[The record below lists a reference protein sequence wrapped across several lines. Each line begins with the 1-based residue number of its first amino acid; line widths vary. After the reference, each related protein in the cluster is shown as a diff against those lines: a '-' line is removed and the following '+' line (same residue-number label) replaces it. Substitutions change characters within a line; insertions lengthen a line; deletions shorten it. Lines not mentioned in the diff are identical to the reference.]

1 MFVNRRDV
9 QIQWGDCDP
18 ANIVYY
24 PRYFAMFDD
33 STSVL
38 FEAAGFSKQDLV
50 HKYGLVGIPM
60 VDTRS
65 KFYIPS
71 THGDWI
77 TIETKIESIKR
88 SSFEVK
94 HNVYKGDALA
104 IEAFETRVLV
114 GRDAA
119 LGIPERN
126 ALEFV
131 PKEIGGVPLKVI
143 VLDDGGDPT
152 TATTNARRFV
162 TESKADIIMGS
173 ALTPPTIAV
182 SNVANEAGIPHFGLA
197 PFPITPERM
206 KWSVAMPQP
215 IPIVGKVLYDHMKA
229 HKVKTV
235 GYIGYSDSYGDL
247 WFNDL
252 KAQGVPMG
260 MTIVDEERFARPDT
274 SVTGQVLK
282 LVAANPDAILVGAS
296 GTAAA
301 LPQTELRER
310 GYQGLIYQT
319 HGAASMDFIRI
330 AGKAAEGVLM
340 ASGPVMD
347 PEDQPDG
354 ALTKKPGLALN
365 AAYEAKY
372 GPNSR
377 SQFAGHSYDAF
388 ELLKRIIPVAL
399 KTAKPGTPEFREA
412 IRQALLSEKDLAA
425 SQGVYNFTEK
435 DRYGVDDRAR
445 ILLTV
450 KDGKYMMVK
459 EP

>member
-1 MFVNRRDV
+1 MKRFYLTAALLAASTALPVL
-9 QIQWGDCDP
+9 P
-18 ANIVYY
+18 A
-24 PRYFAMFDD
+24 AAQ
-33 STSVL
+33 TS
-38 FEAAGFSKQDLV
+38 E
-50 HKYGLVGIPM
+50 
-60 VDTRS
+60 
-65 KFYIPS
+65 
-71 THGDWI
+71 I
-77 TIETKIESIKR
+77 TIGITTTTT
-88 SSFEVK
+88 
-94 HNVYKGDALA
+94 GPA
-104 IEAFETRVLV
+104 
-114 GRDAA
+114 AA

-162 TESKADIIMGS
+162 VESKADIIMGS
-173 ALTPPTIAV
+173 ATTPPTIAV
-182 SNVANEAGIPHFGLA
+182 SNVANEAGIPHFALA
-197 PFPITPERM
+197 PLPITPERA
-206 KWSVAMPQP
+206 KWSVVMPQP
-215 IPIVGKVLYDHMKA
+215 VPIMGKVVYEHMKA
-229 HKVKTV
+229 HGVKTV

-247 WFNDL
+247 WFNDF

-260 MTIVDEERFARPDT
+260 MSVVDEERFARADT

-340 ASGPVMD
+340 VSGPVMD
-347 PEDQPDG
+347 PEDQADD

-372 GPNSR
+372 GPRSR

>member
-1 MFVNRRDV
+1 MRK
-9 QIQWGDCDP
+9 
-18 ANIVYY
+18 AYL
-24 PRYFAMFDD
+24 A
-33 STSVL
+33 
-38 FEAAGFSKQDLV
+38 AAGVIAMLASA
-50 HKYGLVGIPM
+50 P
-60 VDTRS
+60 
-65 KFYIPS
+65 
-71 THGDWI
+71 
-77 TIETKIESIKR
+77 
-88 SSFEVK
+88 
-94 HNVYKGDALA
+94 ALA
-104 IEAFETRVLV
+104 QTSEVTIGITTTTT
-114 GRDAA
+114 GPGAA

-197 PFPITPERM
+197 PFPVTPERM
-206 KWSVAMPQP
+206 KWSVVMPQP
-215 IPIVGKVLYDHMKA
+215 VPIMGKVLYEHMKA
-229 HKVKTV
+229 HNIKTV

-252 KAQGVPMG
+252 KNQGVPMG
-260 MTIVDEERFARPDT
+260 ITIVDEERFARPDT

-282 LVAANPDAILVGAS
+282 LVAANPDAILIGAS

-330 AGKAAEGVLM
+330 AGKAAEGVIM
-340 ASGPVMD
+340 ASGPVMS
-347 PEDQPDG
+347 PETQDDS
-354 ALTKKPGLALN
+354 ALTKKPGLELN
-365 AAYEAKY
+365 KAYEGKY

-388 ELLKRIIPVAL
+388 EILKRVIPTAL

-435 DRYGVDDRAR
+435 DRSGLDDRAR
-445 ILLTV
+445 IILTV
-450 KDGKYMMVK
+450 KDGKYIPAK
-459 EP
+459 

>member
-1 MFVNRRDV
+1 MTKHYLAMAAVAASLALTA
-9 QIQWGDCDP
+9 P
-18 ANIVYY
+18 AVAQS
-24 PRYFAMFDD
+24 P
-33 STSVL
+33 
-38 FEAAGFSKQDLV
+38 E
-50 HKYGLVGIPM
+50 
-60 VDTRS
+60 
-65 KFYIPS
+65 
-71 THGDWI
+71 I
-77 TIETKIESIKR
+77 TIGITTSTT
-88 SSFEVK
+88 
-94 HNVYKGDALA
+94 GP
-104 IEAFETRVLV
+104 
-114 GRDAA
+114 GAA

-152 TATTNARRFV
+152 KATTNARRFV
-162 TESKADIIMGS
+162 TESNADIIMGS
-173 ALTPPTIAV
+173 AVTPPTIAV
-182 SNVANEAGIPHFGLA
+182 STVANEASVPHFGLS

-215 IPIVGKVLYDHMKA
+215 VPIVGKVMYEHMKA
-229 HKVKTV
+229 HNIKTV

-252 KAQGVPMG
+252 KTQAVPMG
-260 MTIVDEERFARPDT
+260 IAIAAEERFARPDT

-282 LVAANPDAILVGAS
+282 LIAANPDAVLIGAS

-301 LPQTELRER
+301 LPQTELRDK
-310 GYQGLIYQT
+310 GYKGLIYQT

-340 ASGPVMD
+340 ASGPVMY
-347 PEDQPDG
+347 PEGQADT
-354 ALTKKPGLALN
+354 ALTKKPGMALN

-388 ELLKRIIPVAL
+388 EILKRVIPVAL

-412 IRQALLSEKDLAA
+412 IRQALLTEREIAA

-435 DRYGVDDRAR
+435 DRYGLDERSR

-450 KDGKYMMVK
+450 KDGKYVLAQ
-459 EP
+459 